1 MTGRRPAAGSRG
13 GGLNVAPGLEELA
26 GLGAGVRGDREG
38 ARQRA
43 GQHPEADRHVGGGHI
58 RDLGLERDVEARA
71 EGGTVGEGGV
81 GVRELEADETAR
93 RGHRGLVLLRD
104 AAREAQVQDQVGIHE
119 LVVHAAHQ
127 QAVAERDRDGV
138 PRCVRGGDGHPRECL
153 HEPMYAPFASMAETA
168 TPAKTSTP
176 QIFCEPHSLPV
187 SREAFPVERPLCTVR
202 PSSSKPMLSVMP
214 WILVITALMSAAK
227 DLATSAA

>member
-1 MTGRRPAAGSRG
+1 MPGRRPAAGGRG

-138 PRCVRGGDGHPRECL
+138 PLCVHGRDGHTREDLHAPDLLRATFSAGLPRGVSGRAAVVHSASELEQTDAIGDALDFGDHRLDVRG
-153 HEPMYAPFASMAETA
+153 
-168 TPAKTSTP
+168 
-176 QIFCEPHSLPV
+176 
-187 SREAFPVERPLCTVR
+187 
-202 PSSSKPMLSVMP
+202 
-214 WILVITALMSAAK
+214 
-227 DLATSAA
+227 

>member
-81 GVRELEADETAR
+81 GVREHEADEAAR
-93 RGHRGLVLLRD
+93 RGRRGLVVRRD
-104 AAREAQVQDQVGIHE
+104 AAREAQVQDPVGIHE

-127 QAVAERDRDGV
+127 QAEVERDRDGV
-138 PRCVRGGDGHPRECL
+138 PCCVRGRNFHTREDLHAPVRLRATFAAGLPRGVSGRAAVVHGASELEQTDAIGD
-153 HEPMYAPFASMAETA
+153 
-168 TPAKTSTP
+168 
-176 QIFCEPHSLPV
+176 
-187 SREAFPVERPLCTVR
+187 
-202 PSSSKPMLSVMP
+202 
-214 WILVITALMSAAK
+214 ALNFG
-227 DLATSAA
+227 DNRLDVGG